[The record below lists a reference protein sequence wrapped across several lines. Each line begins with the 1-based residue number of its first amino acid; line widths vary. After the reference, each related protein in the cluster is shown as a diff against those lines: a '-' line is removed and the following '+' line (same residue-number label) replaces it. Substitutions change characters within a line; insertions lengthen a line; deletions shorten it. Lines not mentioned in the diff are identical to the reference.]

1 MKKLNLLFAYE
12 LAILGVLYFALVTF
26 QVMPKDF
33 NGWLVLIGL
42 IVLYVIDW
50 VYLRFVKSS
59 I

>member
-26 QVMPKDF
+26 QIMPKDI

-42 IVLYVIDW
+42 IILYVIDW
-50 VYLRFVKSS
+50 AYLRFVKSN

>member
-26 QVMPKDF
+26 QIMPKDI

-42 IVLYVIDW
+42 IILYVIDW
-50 VYLRFVKSS
+50 AYLRFVKSS
-59 I
+59 M